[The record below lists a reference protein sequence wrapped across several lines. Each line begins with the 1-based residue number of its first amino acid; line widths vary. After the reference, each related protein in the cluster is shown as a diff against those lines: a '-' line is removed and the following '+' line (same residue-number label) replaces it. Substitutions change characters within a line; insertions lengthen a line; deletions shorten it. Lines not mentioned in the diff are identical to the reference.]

1 MTAATTATRP
11 LTRRPSPLTPHGTVW
26 TSLRLHRAALLIWA
40 ALVTVTAAGLL
51 WAYGPG
57 ADAARKEP
65 YLLQLSCG
73 TDNLC
78 ADTTGNATLWY
89 DAVAQLATSSIV
101 YLPYLV
107 AAWAGATLVA
117 RELESGTAA
126 LAWTQS
132 VTPARWLATQLA
144 VPAAL
149 VTAGTTVLVLLH
161 RLMWID
167 GHQDVLYQDWY
178 ATDAYRSNG
187 TVAVGAALC
196 ALAVGALAGML
207 VRRTLPALGVAVLV
221 TVAVQTLGD
230 LYRDS
235 LWPVVT
241 VTGAAASRIP
251 DSAALVKEGVT
262 LTSGERIGNNLACVD
277 YDTGADLMKCMS
289 ENGISD
295 LWATYHPSSHFWPL
309 QLTETALLLTVTAL
323 AVFLSF
329 RVLKRRT
336 A

>member
-1 MTAATTATRP
+1 VD
-11 LTRRPSPLTPHGTVW
+11 TPGH
-26 TSLRLHRAALLIWA
+26 
-40 ALVTVTAAGLL
+40 
-51 WAYGPG
+51 
-57 ADAARKEP
+57 
-65 YLLQLSCG
+65 
-73 TDNLC
+73 
-78 ADTTGNATLWY
+78 ATLWY
-89 DAVAQLATSSIV
+89 DEVAQLATSSVV

-132 VTPARWLATQLA
+132 VTPARWLTAQLA

-161 RLMWID
+161 RLMWTD
-167 GHQDVLYQDWY
+167 GHRDVLYQDWY

-187 TVAVGAALC
+187 TVAVAAALC
-196 ALAVGALAGML
+196 ALAVGTLVGML

-221 TVAVQTLGD
+221 TGAVQTLGD
-230 LYRDS
+230 FHREN

-241 VTGAAASRIP
+241 VIGAAAPVIP
-251 DSAALVKEGVT
+251 DSAAPVGEGVI

-277 YDTGADLMKCMS
+277 YDTGADLKKCMS
-289 ENGISD
+289 EHGISD
-295 LWATYHPSSHFWPL
+295 IWATYHPASHFWPL

>member
-1 MTAATTATRP
+1 MTAATATRP
-11 LTRRPSPLTPHGTVW
+11 LARRTSPLTPRGTVW
-26 TSLRLHRAALLIWA
+26 TALRLHDAALMVWGA
-40 ALVTVTAAGLL
+40 VVAVTSVGLL
-51 WAYGPG
+51 WAYGFG
-57 ADAARKEP
+57 ADAVREKAQ
-65 YLLQLSCG
+65 QLAASC
-73 TDNLC
+73 
-78 ADTTGNATLWY
+78 AMDTFCGDTPHGATFSY
-89 DAVAQLATSSIV
+89 EAVADLSAYAIA
-101 YLPYLV
+101 YLPFLV

-132 VTPARWLATQLA
+132 VSPARWLAAQLA

-149 VTAGTTVLVLLH
+149 ITAGTTVLVLLH

-167 GHQDVLYQDWY
+167 GRDILYEDWY
-178 ATDAYRSNG
+178 ETDVFRSNG

-207 VRRTLPALGVAVLV
+207 VRRTLPALGVAVAV

-230 LYRDS
+230 LFRDS
-235 LWPVVT
+235 LWPVVS
-241 VTGAAASRIP
+241 VTGAAASHLP
-251 DSAALVKEGVT
+251 DSAALMKEGVV
-262 LTSGERIGNNLACVD
+262 LTSGERVGVNPACVEM
-277 YDTGADLMKCMS
+277 TGADLKKCMS

-295 LWATYHPSSHFWPL
+295 FWATYHPSSHFWPL
-309 QLTETALLLTVTAL
+309 QLTETALLLTLTAL

>member
-11 LTRRPSPLTPHGTVW
+11 LARRPSPLTPRGTVW
-26 TSLRLHRAALLIWA
+26 TALRLHGAALWIWV

-65 YLLQLSCG
+65 YLLAPSCG
-73 TDNLC
+73 TDTLC
-78 ADTTGNATLWY
+78 GDTTGHATLFY
-89 DAVAQLATSSIV
+89 EAVVQLAAYSIA

-132 VTPARWLATQLA
+132 VTPARWLTAQLA

-149 VTAGTTVLVLLH
+149 ITAGTTVLVLLH
-161 RLMWID
+161 RLMWTD
-167 GHQDVLYQDWY
+167 GRDIHYQDWY
-178 ATDAYRSNG
+178 ETDAYRSNG
-187 TVAVGAALC
+187 TVAVAAALC

-207 VRRTLPALGVAVLV
+207 IRRTLPALGLAVLV

-230 LYRDS
+230 FHREK
-235 LWPVVT
+235 LWPAVT
-241 VTGAAASRIP
+241 VTGAAASNLP
-251 DSAALVKEGVT
+251 NSAQQLERGVV
-262 LTSGERIGNNLACVD
+262 LTSGERIGNNVACAE
-277 YDTGADLMKCMS
+277 YPMGADLKKCMS
-289 ENGISD
+289 EHGISD
-295 LWATYHPSSHFWPL
+295 IWATYHPASHFWPL
-309 QLTETALLLTVTAL
+309 QLTETALLLTLTAL
-323 AVFLSF
+323 AVLLSF